1 MRSDKILQNQN
12 INKSDN
18 LSLNYSK
25 FISNFLFLFLCETS
39 HVPPSSPSPGDVDLS
54 KIESTLDEDV
64 STQVSA
70 FQDICSFKKKI
81 LKKIF
86 AIYPHVKINKQLCP
100 HPIPGDHY
108 INLLEEFV
116 DQVQCCLIKKKF
128 LSDILIKGT
137 NFLKLDNQQKT
148 QKQF

>member
-1 MRSDKILQNQN
+1 M
-12 INKSDN
+12 
-18 LSLNYSK
+18 
-25 FISNFLFLFLCETS
+25 
-39 HVPPSSPSPGDVDLS
+39 PPSSPSPGDVDLS

-116 DQVQCCLIKKKF
+116 D
-128 LSDILIKGT
+128 
-137 NFLKLDNQQKT
+137 
-148 QKQF
+148 